1 MGIKAMCRHNHEEFE
16 MAIWIRTV
24 LAIMACALASTPAL
38 AAERAFDKHFDALP
52 GGKLTLDTEVG
63 SVVVVGR
70 EGRDVTVHAD
80 LSGSDDFVARM
91 EITAAQ
97 ASDGVTVTG
106 RTTSHPWL
114 DWLFE
119 FGHNRVRYT
128 IEVPRDYPV
137 NLHTA
142 GGSLDVRHLNASLH
156 GTTSGG
162 SVTIQDVRGTINA
175 RTSGG
180 HIDARQLNGPTAL
193 HTSGGSIGVADSTGD
208 LDLHTS
214 GGSIHLE
221 RIDGKV
227 QASTSGGTVE
237 AKVLTNRGL
246 SLVTAGGSI
255 ALQLPASVQGSID
268 AHTSGGRTR
277 SAIPLSHTEIASS
290 TELRGAIN
298 GGGEPIFLR
307 TSGGSIYVGPL
318 D

>member
-1 MGIKAMCRHNHEEFE
+1 MVT
-16 MAIWIRTV
+16 WIRAV
-24 LAIMACALASTPAL
+24 LAIMVCALVTAPAV
-38 AAERAFDKHFDALP
+38 AAERTFDKHFDAPP
-52 GGKLTLDTEVG
+52 GGKLTLDADVG
-63 SVVVVGR
+63 SIVVVGR
-70 EGRDVTVHAD
+70 EGHQLSVHAD
-80 LSGSDDFVARM
+80 LSGFDDFAARM
-91 EITAAQ
+91 QITATQ
-97 ASDGVTVTG
+97 TSDGVTVTG
-106 RTTSHPWL
+106 RATSHPWL

-119 FGHNRVRYT
+119 VGHNKVRYT

-162 SVTIQDVRGTINA
+162 SVTIQDVSGSISA

-180 HIDARQLNGPTAL
+180 HIDARQVNGPTVL
-193 HTSGGSIGVADSTGD
+193 RTSGGSIEVEDATGD

-214 GGSIHLE
+214 GGGIYLE

-227 QASTSGGTVE
+227 QASTSGGRVA
-237 AKVLTNRGL
+237 AKVRTNRGL

-255 ALQLPASVQGSID
+255 ALQLPANVHGSID
-268 AHTSGGRTR
+268 AHTSGGSTR
-277 SAIPLSHTEIASS
+277 SAIPLSTTEIASR

-307 TSGGSIYVGPL
+307 TSGGSIFVGPL

>member
-1 MGIKAMCRHNHEEFE
+1 MPT
-16 MAIWIRTV
+16 WIRTV
-24 LAIMACALASTPAL
+24 LAIMVCALASAPGL
-38 AAERAFDKHFDALP
+38 AAQKTFDQHFAALP
-52 GGKLTLDTEVG
+52 GGKLTLDAEVG

-70 EGRDVTVHAD
+70 DGGDVTVHAD
-80 LSGSDDFVARM
+80 LSGSGEFVARM
-91 EITAAQ
+91 QITAAQ
-97 ASDGVTVTG
+97 SSDGVTVTG
-106 RTTSHPWL
+106 RATTRPWL

-119 FGHNRVRYT
+119 FGNNKVLYT
-128 IEVPRDYPV
+128 IQVPRDYPV
-137 NLHTA
+137 NLHT
-142 GGSLDVRHLNASLH
+142 GGGRLDVRHLNASLH

-162 SVTIQDVRGTINA
+162 SVTIQDVSGSISA

-180 HIDARQLNGPTAL
+180 HIDASQLNGPTVL
-193 HTSGGSIGVADSTGD
+193 HTSGGSIEVADATGD

-255 ALQLPASVQGSID
+255 ALQLPASVHGSID
-268 AHTSGGRTR
+268 AHTSGGHAR
-277 SAIPLSHTEIASS
+277 SEIPLSKTEIASGN
-290 TELRGAIN
+290 ELRGALN

-307 TSGGSIYVGPL
+307 TSGGSIHVGPL